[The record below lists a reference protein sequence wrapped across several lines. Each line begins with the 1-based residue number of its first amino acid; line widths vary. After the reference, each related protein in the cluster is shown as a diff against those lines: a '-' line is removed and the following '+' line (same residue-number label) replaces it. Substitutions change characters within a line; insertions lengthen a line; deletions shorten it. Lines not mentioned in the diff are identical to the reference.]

1 MSHSRNSTSRL
12 VVAGLAAV
20 ALAAAGAAWALS
32 SDKSQPINV
41 QADHG
46 DFIADANDTS
56 SGTSIYTGHVVIT
69 QGSIVITGDKAVMR
83 VVNNELRSA
92 DVTGTPATFQQQ
104 PDQGELIHG
113 VSQELTYDA
122 SLNDVN
128 LITLARLEQGLR
140 LMTADHIHYNTDTQH
155 MIAQSNG
162 SDSRVHV
169 TLPPKA
175 STTKAPASVTAA
187 GRSGKRRRS
196 VAPAS
201 STLKAPAAATR
212 QAPPAAATHSGAG
225 A

>member
-1 MSHSRNSTSRL
+1 MSCSRTSTSRL
-12 VVAGLAAV
+12 AAAGLAA
-20 ALAAAGAAWALS
+20 ALLLAAGAAWALS
-32 SDKSQPINV
+32 TDKSQPINV

-56 SGTSIYTGHVVIT
+56 SGTSVYTGHVVIT

-92 DVTGTPATFQQQ
+92 DVTGSPTTFQQQ

-128 LITLARLEQGLR
+128 LITQARMEQGLR

-155 MIAQSNG
+155 MIAQSTSQDG
-162 SDSRVHV
+162 RVHV
-169 TLPPKA
+169 TFPPKSA
-175 STTKAPASVTAA
+175 TAKAPAGAVAPRPNRK
-187 GRSGKRRRS
+187 RSG
-196 VAPAS
+196 APAS
-201 STLKAPAAATR
+201 GTLK
-212 QAPPAAATHSGAG
+212 PPAAATQAAPAARSGGG

>member
-1 MSHSRNSTSRL
+1 MSRSRPSTSRL
-12 VVAGLAAV
+12 AAAGLTL
-20 ALAAAGAAWALS
+20 ALLLTAGAAWALS

-56 SGTSIYTGHVVIT
+56 SGTGVYTGHVVIT

-92 DVTGTPATFQQQ
+92 DVTGTPSTFQQQ

-113 VSQELTYDA
+113 ESQELTYDA

-128 LITLARLEQGLR
+128 LVTQARLEQGLR

-155 MIAQSNG
+155 MIAQSNTDDG
-162 SDSRVHV
+162 RVHV
-169 TLPPKA
+169 TFPPKSA
-175 STTKAPASVTAA
+175 TARAPTGAVAPRL
-187 GRSGKRRRS
+187 GRKRS
-196 VAPAS
+196 SAPAS
-201 STLKAPAAATR
+201 STLM
-212 QAPPAAATHSGAG
+212 PPAAATHAGPAARTGGGA
-225 A
+225 

>member
-1 MSHSRNSTSRL
+1 MSCSRTSTSRL
-12 VVAGLAAV
+12 AAAGLAAL
-20 ALAAAGAAWALS
+20 ALLAAGTAWALS

-56 SGTSIYTGHVVIT
+56 SGTSVYTGHVVIT

-83 VVNNELRSA
+83 VVSNELRSA
-92 DVTGTPATFQQQ
+92 DVTGAPATFQQQ

-122 SLNDVN
+122 SLDDVN
-128 LITLARLEQGLR
+128 LITQARLEQGLR

-155 MIAQSNG
+155 MIAQSTSQDG
-162 SDSRVHV
+162 RVHV
-169 TLPPKA
+169 TFPPKSA
-175 STTKAPASVTAA
+175 TAKAPAGAVVPRS
-187 GRSGKRRRS
+187 SGKRS
-196 VAPAS
+196 AAPAS
-201 STLKAPAAATR
+201 GTLK
-212 QAPPAAATHSGAG
+212 PPAAATQAAPAAPSGGG

>member
-1 MSHSRNSTSRL
+1 MSRNRPSTSRL
-12 VVAGLAAV
+12 
-20 ALAAAGAAWALS
+20 AAAGLGVALLLAACGAWALS
-32 SDKSQPINV
+32 TDKSQPINV

-56 SGTSIYTGHVVIT
+56 SGTGVYTGHVVIT

-92 DVTGTPATFQQQ
+92 DVTGSLATFQQQ

-122 SLNDVN
+122 SRNDVN
-128 LITLARLEQGLR
+128 LITQARLEQGLR

-155 MIAQSNG
+155 MIAQSTTT
-162 SDSRVHV
+162 DSRVHV
-169 TLPPKA
+169 TFPPKA
-175 STTKAPASVTAA
+175 VTKNAPVAATGAAPARA
-187 GRSGKRRRS
+187 GKRRRMA
-196 VAPAS
+196 APVS
-201 STLKAPAAATR
+201 GTLK
-212 QAPPAAATHSGAG
+212 PPAAATQPAPAARTGAG